1 MRRIGSLTVFTLAM
15 SIVASEATSQELRAV
30 ALDRETKQPVADVR
44 VSLLSRK
51 REQLDSTRT
60 AVDGSFT
67 LRAKEAGKYFIQVR
81 HEGQAAE
88 ESDAIFLEKGETRN
102 DTLYVTPARLLQK
115 VDVIIGREIFRIFGT
130 TTSNM
135 SPRSLILPDEV
146 EEVRAKSRTAADI
159 VMQLGPPLLRVLGL
173 GTGRVCYQ
181 IDGGDRRGLDAPTTD
196 CARVYLNGQPMQTT
210 TDIPAAELEAAA
222 VLSPRSV
229 QATLGVSTGV
239 IMLWT
244 RGMLKTAR

>member
-1 MRRIGSLTVFTLAM
+1 MGQLRGPVGFAM
-15 SIVASEATSQELRAV
+15 AISMVASEAVAQEVRAV
-30 ALDRETKQPVADVR
+30 ALDRETKQPVADLR
-44 VSLLSRK
+44 VSLLSR
-51 REQLDSTRT
+51 RRDALDSTRT
-60 AVDGSFT
+60 AQDGTFI
-67 LRAKEAGKYFIQVR
+67 LRAKEGGKYFIQVR

-88 ESDAIFLEKGETRN
+88 ESDAIFLENGQTRT

-130 TTSNM
+130 TISSM
-135 SPRSLILPDEV
+135 SPRSLILPDAV
-146 EEVRAKSRTAADI
+146 EEVRAKARTAADI
-159 VMQLGPPLLRVLGL
+159 VMQRGPPRLRVLGL

-181 IDGGDRRGLDAPTTD
+181 IDGGDRRALDAPTGD

-210 TDIPAAELEAAA
+210 TDIPAEELEAAA

-229 QATLGVSTGV
+229 QATLGANTGV

-244 RGMLKTAR
+244 RGMLKAAR